1 MCEDTIKY
9 QIENTE
15 GQNPWAVISGGDT
28 LISNTVARDYMLYNY
43 GNFLCF
49 QLYNK
54 FTLYNLMQAADLKK
68 ALTAWNAEYNPIDN
82 YNKTEITTDITNH
95 GAETKTRETGG
106 ESGTHNTITTAAQT
120 GTGTQTYT
128 TTYDS
133 TTPRLETEEK
143 QTGGNI
149 QTDDLYTKNT
159 TTHGTTTMTIDS
171 TTYTGD
177 EIYHHEN
184 TTSGNIGVT
193 TNQQMIMSE
202 CDMRLNPVIK
212 QYLDRFIYQYAF
224 YVGGAWC

>member
-68 ALTAWNAEYNPIDN
+68 ALAAWNSIYNPIDN
-82 YNKTEITTDITNH
+82 YNKTETTTDITNH
-95 GAETKTRETGG
+95 GDEVKTRKTGG
-106 ESGTHNTITTAAQT
+106 DGGTHNTITTAATT

-149 QTDDLYTKNT
+149 QTDDLHTENK
-159 TTHGTTTMTIDS
+159 TTHNAATMTIDG

-184 TTSGNIGVT
+184 NTRGNIGTVQT
-193 TNQQMIMSE
+193 QTMIMSE